1 MKTLINLTPHA
12 VSIHDADGNLI
23 VTVEPAGVPARCSTQ
38 REQVGEFDDIPLYR
52 TRYGEVTGLPD
63 PEPGTILIVSGMVRA
78 AVAHRTDLWQP
89 GEAVRDAAGQV
100 IGCIGLSQ

>member
-1 MKTLINLTPHA
+1 MKNIVNLTPHI
-12 VSIHDADGNLI
+12 VRIHDADGNLI
-23 VTVEPAGVPARCSTQ
+23 VTIAPSGVPARCSTQ
-38 REQVGEFDDIPLYR
+38 REQVGEVKGIPLYR